1 MDLLVVIICS
11 LLFSLRAEEGSSVD
25 GMDFFLQGVGSA
37 VELGVSRITSAG
49 AGFFLSAANPVSM
62 KLLEVV
68 LPLLILGSDGLL
80 LVVLVTYQNRIQIH
94 HLKLKYYPITFVTF
108 NNFN

>member
-1 MDLLVVIICS
+1 MDCIWS
-11 LLFSLRAEEGSSVD
+11 LLFSLRADDGSSVD

-37 VELGVSRITSAG
+37 DELGFSMITSVA

-68 LPLLILGSDGLL
+68 LPLLSVSDGLVL
-80 LVVLVTYQNRIQIH
+80 LDVLVTWDNQ
-94 HLKLKYYPITFVTF
+94 LS
-108 NNFN
+108 